1 MTRALMNDEGK
12 LRTLRRRLA
21 PGRCRPVWSLLHR
34 SGLAAAI
41 ARRYAGIGAIFMFH
55 HVVPEVSAHLDG
67 ELYISGGF
75 LDRWLASLRR
85 AGVPVLGI
93 DAAAARIGDPGRN
106 PSRNRF
112 VVITFDDGY
121 ADNLTCALP
130 ILEKYAAPFTL
141 YVTTDLV
148 EGGGFLWWLG
158 LEQLFRENDAVE
170 VAPMA
175 RRFATVSRRAK
186 AGALAAVSAW
196 VGADT
201 GRRAPLLRDVFRRYG
216 VSVDAATRQAGLSP
230 EQLRR
235 LAGHPLATIGGHTV
249 SHPDLTTLSEGEAY
263 REMSDN
269 KAFLENLCQRPV
281 SHFAYPHGAGGEREA
296 GLARQAG
303 FRTAL
308 TTRQGCLFPE
318 HRERLR
324 LLPRC
329 AARGSRM
336 WLSYM
341 HAQRQGAARFIAS
354 RGGPP
359 VVAL

>member
-67 ELYISGGF
+67 ELYISAGF
-75 LDRWLASLRR
+75 LERWLASLRR
-85 AGVPVLGI
+85 AGVPCLALTPPPPASATP
-93 DAAAARIGDPGRN
+93 AAILPGTALWSLLLTTGMRTIL
-106 PSRNRF
+106 PAPCRF
-112 VVITFDDGY
+112 WKSTPRP
-121 ADNLTCALP
+121 LP
-130 ILEKYAAPFTL
+130 CMLPPT
-141 YVTTDLV
+141 
-148 EGGGFLWWLG
+148 GGGGRILWWLG
-158 LEQLFRENDAVE
+158 LEQLFRENDAVD
-170 VAPMA
+170 VAPMD
-175 RRFATVSRRAK
+175 RRFTAVSRREK

-196 VGADT
+196 VGGDT

-216 VSVDAATRQAGLSP
+216 VSVNAATRQAGLSP

-303 FRTAL
+303 FRMAL

-318 HRERLR
+318 HRERLL

-359 VVAL
+359 VAAL